1 MSPIPG
7 PSWLITGADGMLGRE
22 LTTCL
27 ALRGLAV
34 TALGRAALDVTD
46 PASVRAAVAHH
57 RPAVVVNCAAWTA
70 VDAAES
76 HPARAMEVNGAGPA
90 HLAHAC
96 RRSGTRL
103 LQLSTDYVFAGLADR
118 PYREEDPPGPR
129 TVYGMT
135 KLAGE
140 RAVLGILPETGY
152 VVRTAWLYG
161 AGGKNFVSTMI
172 RLAAGRDTVPVV
184 DDQQGQ
190 PTWTADLADRLV
202 ALGTAAL
209 RDAAPAGIYHATNTG
224 GTTWYALARETF
236 RLLGADPDR
245 IRPTTSGALGRPAQR
260 PGFSLLDQRRW
271 REAGMGPLREWR
283 GALAEAF
290 PALRHAAGRPE
301 PAPRTGPGR

>member
-1 MSPIPG
+1 MSPIPAAG
-7 PSWLITGADGMLGRE
+7 WLVAGADGMLGRE
-22 LTTCL
+22 LTARL
-27 ALRGLAV
+27 ALQGIAV

-46 PASVRAAVAHH
+46 PASARAAVARH

-76 HPARAMEVNGAGPA
+76 HPAQAMEVNGAGPA

-96 RRSGTRL
+96 RRSGARL

-118 PYREEDPPGPR
+118 PYREDDPPGPR

-161 AGGKNFVSTMI
+161 AGGRNFVSTMI

-184 DDQQGQ
+184 DDQHGQ

-209 RDAAPAGIYHATNTG
+209 RDTAPAGVYHATNTG

-245 IRPTTSGALGRPAQR
+245 IRPTSSGALDRPAPR

-271 REAGMGPLREWR
+271 QEAGMGPLREWR
-283 GALAEAF
+283 EALAEAF
-290 PALRHAAGRPE
+290 PALRDAAGRAE
-301 PAPRTGPGR
+301 QGR